1 MSPRDSWR
9 QSSSGRRAPRRVLPA
24 PCCLSLRSGDIPG
37 DIPKGPCV
45 APNNWHRGQTGSPLP
60 GPCPWWSLLSRTWAG
75 GRAGG
80 ALLLSLAPQCQT
92 HGDPPEPAFCL
103 PSQLLKIAF
112 DDEVAME
119 SAEVFRKHLHKLRY
133 PQHVHGTFAFTVGQS
148 PKQAMQ
154 PKAKEK
160 NPSLRY
166 LQGPRSRGSGRG
178 MLLALAG
185 GAGALLSLLQ
195 PTGRAARQG
204 KPGTGSRAGAR
215 GPWACLAQTSL
226 AQDPCSLWVFARR
239 GTVIFFGV
247 LFQAED
253 QPSLGSALMASVLF
267 PARPPR
273 LKQHKSPGSISWEKL
288 HWARERGLCLC
299 GARAAL
305 RGSGRALCLVLA
317 RGQTLLLRSVAAV
330 AVGLV
335 AAGRA
340 WCALESKLLSRVC
353 DSAPSR

>member
-1 MSPRDSWR
+1 M
-9 QSSSGRRAPRRVLPA
+9 
-24 PCCLSLRSGDIPG
+24 
-37 DIPKGPCV
+37 
-45 APNNWHRGQTGSPLP
+45 APNNWQRGQTGSPLP

-80 ALLLSLAPQCQT
+80 ALLLSLTPRCQT

-166 LQGPRSRGSGRG
+166 LQRPRSRGSGRG
-178 MLLALAG
+178 MLQALAG

-195 PTGRAARQG
+195 PTGRATRHRVQSWSSG
-204 KPGTGSRAGAR
+204 SLGMPCSDLPGTGSLLPLGFCKE
-215 GPWACLAQTSL
+215 GN
-226 AQDPCSLWVFARR
+226 
-239 GTVIFFGV
+239 GHFFGV

-253 QPSLGSALMASVLF
+253 QPSLGSALMASVLL

-288 HWARERGLCLC
+288 HWARERGLCLSE
-299 GARAAL
+299 ARAAL

>member
-1 MSPRDSWR
+1 
-9 QSSSGRRAPRRVLPA
+9 
-24 PCCLSLRSGDIPG
+24 
-37 DIPKGPCV
+37 
-45 APNNWHRGQTGSPLP
+45 
-60 GPCPWWSLLSRTWAG
+60 
-75 GRAGG
+75 
-80 ALLLSLAPQCQT
+80 
-92 HGDPPEPAFCL
+92 
-103 PSQLLKIAF
+103 
-112 DDEVAME
+112 ME

-166 LQGPRSRGSGRG
+166 LQRPRSRGSGRG

-185 GAGALLSLLQ
+185 GAGAPLSLLQ

-215 GPWACLAQTSL
+215 GPWACLAQTPPGTGSL
-226 AQDPCSLWVFARR
+226 LPLGFCKE
-239 GTVIFFGV
+239 GNGPFFWGV

-253 QPSLGSALMASVLF
+253 QPSLGSALTASVLF

-273 LKQHKSPGSISWEKL
+273 LKQHKSRASISWEKL

-299 GARAAL
+299 GGRAAL

-317 RGQTLLLRSVAAV
+317 RGQTLLLRSVAAA

-335 AAGRA
+335 AAVRA

>member
-1 MSPRDSWR
+1 MY
-9 QSSSGRRAPRRVLPA
+9 RAA
-24 PCCLSLRSGDIPG
+24 
-37 DIPKGPCV
+37 PKGLCM
-45 APNNWHRGQTGSPLP
+45 APNNWQRGQTGSPLP

-80 ALLLSLAPQCQT
+80 ALLLSLTPRCQT

-166 LQGPRSRGSGRG
+166 LQRPRSRGSGCG

-195 PTGRAARQG
+195 PTCRELPGRGNQAQG
-204 KPGTGSRAGAR
+204 PELELGVPGHALLRP
-215 GPWACLAQTSL
+215 PWHRIPAPFGFLQEGERS
-226 AQDPCSLWVFARR
+226 
-239 GTVIFFGV
+239 FF
-247 LFQAED
+247 
-253 QPSLGSALMASVLF
+253 LGSFSKQRTSQAWE
-267 PARPPR
+267 AR
-273 LKQHKSPGSISWEKL
+273 
-288 HWARERGLCLC
+288 
-299 GARAAL
+299 
-305 RGSGRALCLVLA
+305 
-317 RGQTLLLRSVAAV
+317 
-330 AVGLV
+330 
-335 AAGRA
+335 
-340 WCALESKLLSRVC
+340 
-353 DSAPSR
+353 